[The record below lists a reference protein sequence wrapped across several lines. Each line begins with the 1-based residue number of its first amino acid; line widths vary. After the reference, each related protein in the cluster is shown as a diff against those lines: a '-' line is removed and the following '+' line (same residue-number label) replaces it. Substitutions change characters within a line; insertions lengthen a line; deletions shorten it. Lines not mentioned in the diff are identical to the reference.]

1 MEKVSIIMTHWA
13 MSEDRSE
20 KMRKCLNSI
29 IQTTRHLPVEIIV
42 IDNGDNYE
50 DSCYLLYLVADKQI
64 QFYIRN
70 SENLY
75 FGFGRNQG
83 LDIACGEYIVIND
96 NDIEYEKGWLDKSL
110 KILKAFPDRKIAV
123 TPLKTD
129 RQHRQ
134 PKYWTEWFELDG
146 ERFPAN
152 LKAGSNSWVMRRK
165 DFDEVGRFRNHHI
178 AGSHWTDSFVNTGY
192 TMITMET
199 QPMAKDMAFKQG
211 YKIKMKAQIK
221 RRFTNGEELLIND

>member
-96 NDIEYEKGWLDKSL
+96 NDIE
-110 KILKAFPDRKIAV
+110 
-123 TPLKTD
+123 
-129 RQHRQ
+129 
-134 PKYWTEWFELDG
+134 
-146 ERFPAN
+146 
-152 LKAGSNSWVMRRK
+152 
-165 DFDEVGRFRNHHI
+165 
-178 AGSHWTDSFVNTGY
+178 
-192 TMITMET
+192 
-199 QPMAKDMAFKQG
+199 
-211 YKIKMKAQIK
+211 
-221 RRFTNGEELLIND
+221 